1 MNLKEHSSSYY
12 ITCLMSGVIELGAVF
27 LGMKLGYSI
36 FGIIGLTLAYQ
47 LGNVFRFFVTKKIA
61 KYQDYIA
68 LLAVLL
74 SIVILMTRDENKIT
88 YICLSMALF
97 LYSTVLQNVRS
108 AVQGNIPRWKKRSC
122 RVLGFVLSAMM
133 YIWGLVLLLIFCI
146 ILLVYSVSLDYFFYD
161 DWLKNWARGK
171 FGERVC
177 WSMVTHQAHYFAYNY
192 IMLVLVMRY
201 FNNPFFATL
210 WFAANWIPYTITEP
224 LVQKLKW
231 DKWYSIA
238 LGAHV
243 FNAIVLTGMYIFVD
257 ISITTALLLWVLT
270 GFGGGNVFCIKKAL
284 SSAVVYDKNVWSFSE
299 QIGHILGVLSAL
311 VVTYIDWPEKNAM
324 LVAVAF
330 ALFTVPIIVRKCHK
344 SE

>member
-27 LGMKLGYSI
+27 LGLKLEYSLS
-36 FGIIGLTLAYQ
+36 GIIGLTLAYQ
-47 LGNVFRFFVTKKIA
+47 LGNVFRFFVTKRIA

-74 SIVILMTRDENKIT
+74 SGVILMTRDEKIIT
-88 YICLSMALF
+88 YICLCVVLF

-133 YIWGLVLLLIFCI
+133 FIWGPVLLLIFCI
-146 ILLVYSVSLDYFFYD
+146 ILLIYSVSLDHFFYD

-201 FNNPFFATL
+201 FNNPFIASL

-238 LGAHV
+238 LGAHI
-243 FNAIVLTGMYIFVD
+243 FNALVLTGMYIFVD
-257 ISITTALLLWVLT
+257 SSITTALLLWVLT

-284 SSAVVYDKNVWSFSE
+284 SSAIKYDKSVWSFSE
-299 QIGHILGVLSAL
+299 QIGHILGVLVAL
-311 VVTYIDWPEKNAM
+311 AVTFIDWPAKNAM

-330 ALFTVPIIVRKCHK
+330 ALITVPIIAERYRRK
-344 SE
+344 